1 MKFKANALPLG
12 FFGLKNFAAPRP
24 NLSMIFAK
32 SPQKHRV
39 KKFGGKRSE
48 KAIGHQAKI
57 RDSSKLK
64 LCLGA
69 I

>member
-24 NLSMIFAK
+24 NLSMIFAN
-32 SPQKHRV
+32 PPKHRV

-48 KAIGHQAKI
+48 KAIGHRAKI
-57 RDSSKLK
+57 RDSSRLK

-69 I
+69 V

>member
-1 MKFKANALPLG
+1 
-12 FFGLKNFAAPRP
+12 
-24 NLSMIFAK
+24 MIFAK

>member
-32 SPQKHRV
+32 SPKKHRV
-39 KKFGGKRSE
+39 KKFGGKRSK

-57 RDSSKLK
+57 RDSRRLK
-64 LCLGA
+64 LCLGSV
-69 I
+69 